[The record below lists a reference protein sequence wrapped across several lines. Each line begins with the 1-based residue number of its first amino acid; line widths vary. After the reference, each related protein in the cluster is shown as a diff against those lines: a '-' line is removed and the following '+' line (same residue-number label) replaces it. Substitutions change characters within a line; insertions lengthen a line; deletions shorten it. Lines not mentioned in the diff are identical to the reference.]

1 MININLPYI
10 FLLTLII
17 IFFLIHLV
25 RFRNKIGFTKRKNTL
40 ILALVVLFASFL
52 GVYDEPTLWGLL
64 SLFLSVILLIFSIIL
79 LRVIDYIVNKDKSGQ
94 ISVLG
99 KEALR
104 KAFHLVAFI
113 VFVPIDVL
121 YSALYGAVESAL
133 ILLNEING
141 FSISIFELGSLPPAV
156 FLSELL
162 LSLVLAF
169 LFSSTLLELLRIHIG
184 FNVFPEVLTR
194 PDERNQFA
202 GEIFIA
208 VSFLFVSVYANW
220 RVFSAVAASSL
231 IGDGLGA
238 IIGRWKGKHLIREGR
253 SVEGTIAEFLGAF
266 LSATYF
272 CGFVSGF
279 LAAILIVISD
289 IFITHKIDDNLLF
302 PLVAYLGIMLWYIV

>member
-40 ILALVVLFASFL
+40 ILALIVLFASFL
-52 GVYDEPTLWGLL
+52 GIYDEPILWGLL
-64 SLFLSVILLIFSIIL
+64 SLFLSVILLIFSVIL
-79 LRVIDYIVNKDKSGQ
+79 LRVIDYIVNKDKSEQ

-141 FSISIFELGSLPPAV
+141 LSISIFELRSLSPTV

-184 FNVFPEVLTR
+184 FDVFPEVLTR

-208 VSFLFVSVYANW
+208 VSFLFVSVYTNW

-266 LSATYF
+266 FSATYF